1 MTFPTKDG
9 KKKSSK
15 FKASRYDREH
25 ASDSEPKGESEA
37 ESEKESAGGGAR
49 AMANRMQ
56 GKKQGNPET
65 AATEMPAS
73 MSSDDSEMAPMGE
86 EQAEEAVHPG
96 IHEEIK
102 GVMAEHG
109 PAHTVHM
116 THDDDRQSSHVHSI
130 HADGHEH
137 HADHQGEGHRMHAH
151 QHADHASGVPIK
163 EDGAKEHEPEH
174 EHGGMDDE
182 ESYGEPL

>member
-1 MTFPTKDG
+1 MAFKTKDG
-9 KKKSSK
+9 KPKSSK

-25 ASDSEPKGESEA
+25 ADDKPEPKGED
-37 ESEKESAGGGAR
+37 GGAR

-56 GKKQGNPET
+56 SKKQGNPET
-65 AATEMPAS
+65 AANEMPSS
-73 MSSDDSEMAPMGE
+73 MSSDDSEMSPMGE
-86 EQAEEAVHPG
+86 EQAEETVHPG

-109 PAHTVHM
+109 PAHTIHM
-116 THDDDRQSSHVHSI
+116 THDDERQSSHIHSI

-137 HADHQGEGHRMHAH
+137 HADHQGEGHRMHAGH
-151 QHADHASGVPIK
+151 HAMHAAGTPPT

-174 EHGGMDDE
+174 GMDDE
-182 ESYGEPL
+182 ESYSEPL